1 MNNRHNELNNRF
13 EQLAK
18 MGQELET
25 LSNLK
30 ERGILDDEAY
40 NAAVAKIEEKLGMG
54 DGVDVAKEAE
64 VQEAVM
70 QDSFSND
77 NIGNVASKGELPSDN
92 TPESSSMDNPGQTG
106 YMYSSPNWSI
116 GVLDFERGQAAYNR
130 IYNNNEFAA
139 DADPGMEYLCL
150 YVKVE
155 RVGPGDGDMSVGVYD
170 GWWKI
175 VGDRRSIHDGGTIS
189 PEPELYADLMI
200 GGSAEGWITRECFAG
215 ETGLIAL
222 VESPDYTPTQI
233 WIKLE

>member
-1 MNNRHNELNNRF
+1 MNNRLNELNNRF

-25 LSNLK
+25 LTSLK

-40 NAAVAKIEEKLGMG
+40 NAAVAKIEEKLEMN
-54 DGVDVAKEAE
+54 DAVDVPEEAE
-64 VQEAVM
+64 M
-70 QDSFSND
+70 LNSFSND
-77 NIGNVASKGELPSDN
+77 IIEKENSKGAPSDN
-92 TPESSSMDNPGQTG
+92 MPESSSMDNPGQIG

-130 IYNNNEFAA
+130 IYNNNEFVA
-139 DADPGMEYLCL
+139 DADPGKEYLCL
-150 YVKVE
+150 YVKIE
-155 RVGPGDGDMSVGVYD
+155 RVGPGDGDISVSVYD
-170 GWWKI
+170 WWWKV
-175 VGDRRSIHDGGTIS
+175 VGDRRSIHNGGTIS
-189 PEPELYADLMI
+189 PKPELRADLMI

-222 VESPDYTPTQI
+222 VESPDYTPTEI